1 MMLPLMG
8 TMGAAVGREVV
19 GWAVGSMET
28 VGLPVGIMVGETGAS
43 VCPEIGERVVGAPV
57 TGARVG
63 VLVDGDAVGW
73 GFVGLPVGR
82 SGQGNSMM
90 SPNAE

>member
-1 MMLPLMG
+1 MFPLMG
-8 TMGAAVGREVV
+8 TIGDAVGSEVV
-19 GWAVGSMET
+19 GWAVGSTET

-43 VCPEIGERVVGAPV
+43 VCPDIGERVVGASV
-57 TGARVG
+57 TGAKVG
-63 VLVDGDAVGW
+63 NLVEGDAVGG

-90 SPNAE
+90 SPKAE